1 MKVVI
6 TEKPSVARDIASV
19 LKMTDKKNG
28 YIEGRGCAITWAFG
42 HLVTLLDPGEYDP
55 ELRKWRIDSL
65 PFIPDEF
72 KLKIIENPGVA
83 EQFETI
89 KTLCQQAEEIVCAT
103 DAGREGEL
111 IFRYILSLSDCED
124 KPIKRLWLSSLTPD
138 AIQEAFKDL
147 KDGHAYDPLYQ
158 AAKCRSESDWIV
170 GLNATR
176 YFTVKHGRLSAGDDR
191 VLWSIGRVQTPVLAM
206 IVQRDDEIM
215 KFRPKSFW
223 ELTTKYR
230 ETTFKYT
237 GDPYGGGTASS
248 LSTDAGDGVPPK
260 GAAPKQTDSRF
271 NKLEHAQAILEKI
284 TDQPFVIS
292 KVAGRQK
299 KEQPPQLF
307 DLTTLQRE
315 INKSHGLSA
324 ADTLAATQNLYES
337 KLVTYPRT
345 DSRYL
350 SADMKPRISQIF
362 QSLEKLRAEQ
372 IQPLDLSKLP
382 FTKRIVDDKKVTDHH
397 AIIPTGM
404 MPGPLGSNEQIV
416 YDAIVTQFIAAFY
429 PVCIKKITTVDGES
443 VEVPFQAKGTV
454 VVEPGW
460 TVLFPKKKKKKKDPD
475 TEDEEEQQL
484 PTFGKG
490 ETGPHEPATREG
502 KTKPPK
508 AFNENSLLGAME
520 AAGKWVDDDTMR
532 EALKERG
539 IGTPA
544 TRAAIIETLLRR
556 NYIRREKKQLR
567 ATDMGRCLIALIQ
580 DPLLKSPE
588 MTGEWEEKL
597 KQIERGESESSDFMD
612 GIIGY
617 TRSLIES
624 STTKKIDIDRL
635 GDCPVCGK
643 PVIRGKTAYGCS
655 GWKEGCDFVIPTE
668 YKGLNLSP
676 NQIQVLLQMHML
688 PYSVRIENE
697 QRLLILSKQGFIMDI
712 DLPSADRQKSKKE
725 ESRPTKKPASQAKGE
740 K

>member
-19 LKMTDKKNG
+19 LKITDKKNG

-42 HLVTLLDPGEYDP
+42 HLVTLLEPGEYDP
-55 ELRKWRIDSL
+55 EMRKWRLDSL

-72 KLKIIENPGVA
+72 KLKIIENPGVS

-89 KTLCQQAEEIVCAT
+89 KRLCLEADEIVCAT

-111 IFRYILSLSDCED
+111 IFRYILALCECED

-138 AIQEAFKDL
+138 AIKEAFKDL
-147 KDGHAYDPLYQ
+147 KDGHDYDPLYA

-176 YFTVKHGRLSAGDDR
+176 FFTVRHGRLSAGDDR

-223 ELTTKYR
+223 ELTTNYR

-237 GDPYGGGTASS
+237 GD
-248 LSTDAGDGVPPK
+248 
-260 GAAPKQTDSRF
+260 RF
-271 NKLEHAQAILEKI
+271 EKPEKAQELLDQIMG
-284 TDQPFVIS
+284 QPFSITG
-292 KVAGRQK
+292 VAGRQK

-315 INKSHGLSA
+315 INKIYGLSA
-324 ADTLAATQNLYES
+324 ADTLAATQNLYEA

-350 SADMKPRISQIF
+350 SADMKPRIPQIF
-362 QSLEKLRAEQ
+362 QSLQKLRPEQ
-372 IQPLDLSKLP
+372 IEPLDLANLP

-397 AIIPTGM
+397 AVIPTGM
-404 MPGPLGSNEQIV
+404 SPGNLGPNEQMV
-416 YDAIVTQFIAAFY
+416 YNAILTQFIAAFY

-443 VEVPFQAKGTV
+443 VDVKFQAKGTV
-454 VVEPGW
+454 IIEPGW
-460 TVLFPKKKKKKKDPD
+460 SILFPKKKKKKKDPA
-475 TEDEEEQQL
+475 TGAEEEQTL
-484 PTFGKG
+484 PNFEKG
-490 ETGPHEPATREG
+490 ESGPHDPSSREG

-508 AFNENSLLGAME
+508 AFTENSLLGAME
-520 AAGKWVDDDTMR
+520 AAGKWVDDDSLR

-539 IGTPA
+539 IGPPA
-544 TRAAIIETLLRR
+544 TRAAIIETRLRR
-556 NYIRREKKQLR
+556 NYIQREKKQVR
-567 ATDMGRCLIALIQ
+567 ATDMGRCLIALIH

-597 KQIERGESESSDFMD
+597 KQIERGESVASDFMD
-612 GIIGY
+612 GINSY
-617 TRSLIES
+617 TRGFIEQGS
-624 STTKKIDIDRL
+624 STKLDLEQL
-635 GDCPVCGK
+635 GSCPLCGK
-643 PVIRGKTAYGCS
+643 KVIRGKTAYGCS
-655 GWKEGCDFVIPTE
+655 GWKEGCKFVLPME
-668 YKGLNLSP
+668 YKGLKLTR
-676 NQIQVLLQMHML
+676 NQVQVLLQMRVL
-688 PYSVRIENE
+688 PYAIHIEGKL
-697 QRLLILSKQGFIMDI
+697 RLLLLSTQSDLMDI
-712 DLPSADRQKSKKE
+712 EQPSAERQTSAKE
-725 ESRPTKKPASQAKGE
+725 EGRPAKKPTKKPAPPKG
-740 K
+740 

>member
-19 LKMTDKKNG
+19 LKITDKKNG
-28 YIEGRGCAITWAFG
+28 YIAGRGCAITWAFG

-55 ELRKWRIDSL
+55 ELRKWRLDSL

-72 KLKIIENPGVA
+72 KLKLIENPGVA

-89 KTLCQQAEEIVCAT
+89 KTLCREAEEIVCAT

-111 IFRYILSLSDCED
+111 IFRYILALSECED

-147 KDGHAYDPLYQ
+147 KDGHDYDPLYE

-230 ETTFKYT
+230 ETTFKFT
-237 GDPYGGGTASS
+237 GD
-248 LSTDAGDGVPPK
+248 
-260 GAAPKQTDSRF
+260 RF
-271 NKLEHAQAILEKI
+271 DRENDAQALLDKI
-284 TDQPFVIS
+284 TGQPFVIT
-292 KVAGRQK
+292 KVAGRRK

-337 KLVTYPRT
+337 KLLTYPRT

-350 SADMKPRISQIF
+350 SADMKPRIPNIF
-362 QSLEKLRAEQ
+362 QSLEKLRADQ
-372 IQPLDLSKLP
+372 IQPLELAKLP

-404 MPGPLGSNEQIV
+404 LPGSLGANEQIV
-416 YDAIVTQFIAAFY
+416 YNAVVTQFIAAFY
-429 PVCIKKITTVDGES
+429 PVCVKQITTVDGES
-443 VEVPFQAKGTV
+443 AEVPFQAKGTV
-454 VVEPGW
+454 ILEPGW
-460 TVLFPKKKKKKKDPD
+460 TALFPKKKKKKKDPD
-475 TEDEEEQQL
+475 SGEEDDQQL
-484 PTFGKG
+484 PNFGKG

-556 NYIRREKKQLR
+556 NYIRRDKKQIR

-597 KQIERGESESSDFMD
+597 KQIERGDAQSTDFMD
-612 GIIGY
+612 GIISY
-617 TRSLIES
+617 TRGLIES
-624 STTKKIDIDRL
+624 STSKKIDVDRL
-635 GDCPVCGK
+635 GDCPVCAK

-676 NQIQVLLQMHML
+676 NQIQVLLQMHIL
-688 PYSVRIENE
+688 PYSVRIE
-697 QRLLILSKQGFIMDI
+697 
-712 DLPSADRQKSKKE
+712 KE
-725 ESRPTKKPASQAKGE
+725 
-740 K
+740 